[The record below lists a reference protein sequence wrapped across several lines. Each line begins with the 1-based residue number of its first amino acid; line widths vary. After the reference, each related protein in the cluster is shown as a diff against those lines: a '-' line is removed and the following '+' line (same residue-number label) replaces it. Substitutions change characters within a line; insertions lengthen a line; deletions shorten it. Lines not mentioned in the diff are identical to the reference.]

1 MKYFIL
7 LILIFSFL
15 SCKKVEIKPQEPL
28 GPQPIITDTTFVDS
42 TVSLK
47 NTTWVIKKVLNTNF
61 DQEFRSDTIV
71 FLTNNVYTF
80 NGNQSTY
87 NFYPNNLNYTLTLN
101 NTPWGHISAGIYEYN
116 ITQGEIIHCQFN
128 NYFSGQ
134 NVVKVWMYKI

>member
-71 FLTNNVYTF
+71 FLTNNIYTF

-116 ITQGEIIHCQFN
+116 ITQGEIINCQFN

>member
-71 FLTNNVYTF
+71 FLTNNIYTF

-116 ITQGEIIHCQFN
+116 ITEGEIINCQFN